1 MTPDNDDIE
10 IFFEKDDGGCF
21 IESIARSRRHLK
33 DTPLLAKLDELISHE
48 IDLAILGA
56 EKAKSEYIK
65 KNNKDN
71 LRPIK

>member
-21 IESIARSRRHLK
+21 IESLARSRRYLK
-33 DTPLLAKLDELISHE
+33 DTPLLAKLDKLVSYE
-48 IDLAILGA
+48 IDLAIMGA
-56 EKAKSEYIK
+56 EKAKSEALK
-65 KNNKDN
+65 KNSKDN